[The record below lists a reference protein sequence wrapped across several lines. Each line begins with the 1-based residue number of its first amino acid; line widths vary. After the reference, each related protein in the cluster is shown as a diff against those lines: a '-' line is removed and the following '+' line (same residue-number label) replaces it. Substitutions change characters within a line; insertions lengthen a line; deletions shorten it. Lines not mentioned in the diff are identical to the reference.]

1 MRSRT
6 CPHCRQPIAI
16 ERAGVRLPPLKAA
29 IFDAI
34 KAAGAIGVSTDELIA
49 RLYENRVVSRETI
62 KAHVN
67 QINDRLA
74 ETDYQI
80 ISMRGLPALWVLI
93 KTTGRKLSEH
103 QDSSGGRMRPADGR
117 GRTSFARG
125 QY

>member
-1 MRSRT
+1 MPRI
-6 CPHCRQPIAI
+6 CPHCQQPIAI

-49 RLYENRVVSRETI
+49 SLYDGRAVSRETI

-80 ISMRGLPALWVLI
+80 ISMRGRPALWAL
-93 KTTGRKLSEH
+93 KCRKV
-103 QDSSGGRMRPADGR
+103 RAV
-117 GRTSFARG
+117 AW
-125 QY
+125 